1 MRLLELPA
9 EIQDL
14 IQSDKLTAGHA
25 RALLPLGDEAQQ
37 LEFAR
42 MIIADAWT
50 VRETERRVT
59 LQLENEDDVISTLPP
74 PKLASRKRVLT
85 PQVASLEQ
93 QCVYPWAPKSKFVRA
108 HAATVRLLFSSAMP
122 LNSSD

>member
-1 MRLLELPA
+1 MRLLELPE
-9 EIQDL
+9 EIQEL

-25 RALLPLGDEAQQ
+25 RALLPLGDETQQ

-42 MIIADAWT
+42 LIMADTWT

-59 LQLENEDDVISTLPP
+59 LQLENEDAVITNLPA
-74 PKLASRKRVLT
+74 PKVASRKSVLT

-93 QCVYPWAPKSKFVRA
+93 QL
-108 HAATVRLLFSSAMP
+108 RLSLGTKVENPSGPTRQWSNHNP
-122 LNSSD
+122 V